1 MSGERTDIPCQVCL
15 DLWPLVCD
23 GVASEESCRLV
34 EDHLAHCPSCRAETA
49 GETPFLPPS
58 PPSDERVLA
67 ALRRR
72 LLAGGLLLAGL
83 GCLVGLAITYSANMF
98 YNLLLLPLAGA
109 AGALALGR
117 RWPWAPLGCFGLTY
131 LWLFL
136 RAGWELLTSPGSMR
150 WGEGLSLLLFSPFLM
165 ALIYSL
171 LALVG
176 AVIARLLAFVF
187 RREPGDPARPHHP
200 GGAK

>member
-1 MSGERTDIPCQVCL
+1 
-15 DLWPLVCD
+15 
-23 GVASEESCRLV
+23 
-34 EDHLAHCPSCRAETA
+34 
-49 GETPFLPPS
+49 
-58 PPSDERVLA
+58 
-67 ALRRR
+67 
-72 LLAGGLLLAGL
+72 
-83 GCLVGLAITYSANMF
+83 MF

-136 RAGWELLTSPGSMR
+136 RAGWELLTSPGSMG

-187 RREPGDPARPHHP
+187 RREPGGPARPHHP

>member
-23 GVASEESCRLV
+23 GVASEESRHLV
-34 EDHLAHCPSCRAETA
+34 EAHLAHCPSCRTET
-49 GETPFLPPS
+49 GEAPSLAPPA
-58 PPSDERVLA
+58 PPDDGRVLA

-98 YNLLLLPLAGA
+98 YNLILLPLAGA

-136 RAGWELLTSPGSMR
+136 RAGWELLVHPGSMG
-150 WGEGLSLLLFSPFLM
+150 WGEGLSFLLLSPLLM

-171 LALVG
+171 LALAG

-187 RREPGDPARPHHP
+187 RREPDGPARPHRP
-200 GGAK
+200 GGAT